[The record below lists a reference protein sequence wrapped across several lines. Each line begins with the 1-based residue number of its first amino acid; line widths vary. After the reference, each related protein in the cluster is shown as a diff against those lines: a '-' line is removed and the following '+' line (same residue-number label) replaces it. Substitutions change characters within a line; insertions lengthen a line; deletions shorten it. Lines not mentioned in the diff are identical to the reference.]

1 MKLEY
6 TTRHLDGMAFEMTL
20 DGHHKLIMDAEDD
33 FGGNDRGPRPKQL
46 LISALTGCSGM
57 DVVSILNKM
66 KVEFASF
73 EIKVETEM
81 TEEHP
86 KTYSK
91 IHLIYEFTGQDLQAS
106 IKKIEKAVD
115 LSQNRYCGVA
125 DMLSKAAVLTSEI
138 RLIEA

>member
-6 TTRHLDGMAFEMTL
+6 TTKHLDGMAFEMIL
-20 DGHHKLIMDAEDD
+20 DSRHTLIMDADDD
-33 FGGNDRGPRPKQL
+33 FGGKDRGPRPKQL

-66 KVEFASF
+66 KVEFTHF
-73 EIKVETEM
+73 EIKVESEM

-91 IHLIYEFTGQDLQAS
+91 IHMIYEFTGKDLQAS

-125 DMLSKAAVLTSEI
+125 DMLGKAAELTSEI
-138 RLIEA
+138 RLLES

>member
-6 TTRHLDGMAFEMTL
+6 TTKHLDGMAFEMTL
-20 DGHHKLIMDAEDD
+20 DGHHKLIMDSDDD
-33 FGGNDRGPRPKQL
+33 FGGKDRGPRPKQL

-66 KVEFASF
+66 KVEFTSF
-73 EIKVETEM
+73 EMKVETEM

-91 IHLIYEFTGQDLQAS
+91 IHMIYEFTGKNLQAS
-106 IKKIEKAVD
+106 FKKIEKAVD

-125 DMLSKAAVLTSEI
+125 DMLGKAAVLTSEI
-138 RLIEA
+138 RLIEG